1 MNASGMKTKVI
12 VNPDSKPRRIKQFL
26 KAALSILRHSG
37 FELSVYFTKGPGEV
51 IPATEKAIEQ
61 GYEALIVAGGDGTTN
76 EAINCLVNKD
86 IPLGILPFGGSNVL
100 VRELQ
105 IPMHPVEAA
114 KRISEKR
121 IRSIDLGRIGGKHFS
136 MMASCGYDAYA
147 VSRTSRKVK
156 KIIHRYAYVWAG
168 IKDFA
173 GYRPTLIT
181 IILDD
186 GKLIETGTFVVIG
199 NTHFYGGSHQV
210 TPFAEIDDGM
220 LDVCVYKGKYQ
231 FGLARF
237 ALSVISQQHLNMRNV
252 KYYRVRKVEMRA
264 ERPTLVQVDGDL
276 LGELPMTAHVVPDAL
291 KVFY

>member
-1 MNASGMKTKVI
+1 MKTKVI

>member
-1 MNASGMKTKVI
+1 MKTKVI
-12 VNPDSKPRRIKQFL
+12 VNPDSKPRRIKQYL
-26 KAALSILRHSG
+26 KTALNILRHNG

-51 IPATEKAIEQ
+51 TPVSMEAISQ

-76 EAINCLVNKD
+76 ETLNCLVKKD
-86 IPLGILPFGGSNVL
+86 IPLGVLPFGGSNVL
-100 VRELQ
+100 ARELQ

-114 KRISEKR
+114 GRIAEKR
-121 IRSIDLGRIGGKHFS
+121 IREIDLGWIGGRHFS

-156 KIIHRYAYVWAG
+156 KIIHRYAYLWAG
-168 IKDFA
+168 IKDFF
-173 GYRPTLIT
+173 GYRPTPIT
-181 IILDD
+181 IILDE

-252 KYYRVRKVEMRA
+252 KYYRVRKVELRSEKPA
-264 ERPTLVQVDGDL
+264 LVQVDGDL
-276 LGELPMTAHVVPDAL
+276 LGKLPMKAHIVPNAL

>member
-1 MNASGMKTKVI
+1 MKTKII
-12 VNPDSKPRRIKQFL
+12 VNPDSKPRRIKQYL
-26 KAALSILRHSG
+26 KSALHTLRHNG

-51 IPATEKAIEQ
+51 TPETDRAVSH
-61 GYEALIVAGGDGTTN
+61 GFEAVIVAGGDGTTN
-76 EAINCLVNKD
+76 EALNCLVKKE

-100 VRELQ
+100 ARELQ
-105 IPMHPVEAA
+105 IPLHPIEAA
-114 KRISEKR
+114 KRIAEKR
-121 IRSIDLGRIGGKHFS
+121 IRDIDLGWIGGRHFS

-156 KIIHRYAYVWAG
+156 KIIHRYAYIWAG
-168 IKDFA
+168 IKDFF
-173 GYRPTLIT
+173 GYRPTPIT
-181 IILDD
+181 IVMDE

-252 KYYRVRKVEMRA
+252 KYYRVRKVSMKA
-264 ERPTLVQVDGDL
+264 EKPTLVQVDGDL
-276 LGELPMTAHVVPDAL
+276 LGELPMKAHVVPDAL

>member
-1 MNASGMKTKVI
+1 MKTKVI

-26 KAALSILRHSG
+26 KASLNVLRHNG
-37 FELSVYFTKGPGEV
+37 FHISVYFTKGPGEV
-51 IPATEKAIEQ
+51 APVTEEAILQ

-76 EAINCLVNKD
+76 EALNCLVKKD
-86 IPLGILPFGGSNVL
+86 IPLGVLPFGGSNVL
-100 VRELQ
+100 ARELK

-114 KRISEKR
+114 RRIAEKR
-121 IRSIDLGRIGGKHFS
+121 IREIDLGWIGGRHFS

-156 KIIHRYAYVWAG
+156 KIIHRYAYLWAG
-168 IKDFA
+168 IKDFF
-173 GYRPTLIT
+173 GYRPTPIT
-181 IILDD
+181 IILDE

-199 NTHFYGGSHQV
+199 NTHFYGGTHQV

-237 ALSVISQQHLNMRNV
+237 ALSVISQQHLNLRNV
-252 KYYRVRKVEMRA
+252 KYYRVRKVEMRSDKPA
-264 ERPTLVQVDGDL
+264 LVQVDGDL
-276 LGELPMTAHVVPDAL
+276 LGKLPMKAHVVPAAL